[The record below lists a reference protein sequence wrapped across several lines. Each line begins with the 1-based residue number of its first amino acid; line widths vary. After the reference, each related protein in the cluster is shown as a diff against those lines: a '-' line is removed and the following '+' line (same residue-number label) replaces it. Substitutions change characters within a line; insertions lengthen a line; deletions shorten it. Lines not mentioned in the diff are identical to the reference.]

1 MLITYFIAATD
12 EEAAR
17 TLEWVGGP
25 ADPDEGEA
33 LPAVDADFEPSV
45 QLGALFELL
54 VGEEE
59 AAEFEDDLI
68 AMGDDGER
76 TVTRLDDEARD
87 LLAETGR
94 EHLDRVAP
102 QWAGIEE
109 FFGMADP
116 EGLADQAD
124 RLAAL
129 ARQARA
135 EGRGLYCWAVV

>member
-45 QLGALFELL
+45 QLGGLFELL
-54 VGEEE
+54 VGEE

-87 LLAETGR
+87 LLAETSR
-94 EHLDRVAP
+94 EDLDRVAP

-109 FFGMADP
+109 FFGLADAD
-116 EGLADQAD
+116 GLADQAD

-129 ARQARA
+129 ARQALA
-135 EGRGLYCWAVV
+135 EGRGLYCWIVV